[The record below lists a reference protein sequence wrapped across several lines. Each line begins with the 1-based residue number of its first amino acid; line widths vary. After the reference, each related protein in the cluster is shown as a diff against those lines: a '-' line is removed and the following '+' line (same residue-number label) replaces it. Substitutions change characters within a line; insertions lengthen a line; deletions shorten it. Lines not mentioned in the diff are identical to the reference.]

1 MTTRLRYLAVEV
13 IGWALLALAVV
24 AFPLPVLPT
33 LLLLAALLI
42 LSPRHSWAERLL
54 SKIRR
59 LFPSFM
65 SSRSGN
71 ATVQAPTQS

>member
-54 SKIRR
+54 AKIRR

-65 SSRSGN
+65 RSRSGN
-71 ATVQAPTQS
+71 ATVQTPTQG

>member
-54 SKIRR
+54 AKIRR

-65 SSRSGN
+65 RSRNGN
-71 ATVQAPTQS
+71 ATVQTPTQS

>member
-54 SKIRR
+54 AKIRR

-65 SSRSGN
+65 RSRSGN
-71 ATVQAPTQS
+71 ATVQTPTQS

>member
-54 SKIRR
+54 GKIRR
-59 LFPSFM
+59 LFPWFM
-65 SSRSGN
+65 RSRSGN
-71 ATVQAPTQS
+71 AVQAPTQS